1 MAKERGLISPSDFA
15 QLQKYME
22 YSTKKVSD
30 VLKLFEDGE
39 MAKYVQGDAI
49 GYEGF
54 QQFLKIYLEV
64 DNVPRHL
71 SLALFQSFETGHCL
85 NETNVTKDVVCLND
99 VSCYFSLLE
108 GGRPEDKLE
117 FTFKLY
123 DTDRNGILDSSVSW
137 GPCMLG
143 KGICVNLSA
152 PSCPNS
158 SRVLRNRRGW
168 GERLSPLGLNLKV
181 SPKLLT
187 PQREC
192 WIHELGLPY
201 KHTNTFIYL
210 ADIPENERCESGVEP
225 RNTDFWKRV
234 WMVVVKGIWL
244 WLLPFLLQ
252 EVDKIILQMMR
263 VAEYLDWDVSELRPI
278 LQEMMKEIDYDG
290 SGSVSQA
297 EWVRAGATTV
307 PLLVLLGLEM
317 TLKDDG
323 QHMWRPKRFPRPVYC
338 NLCESSIGLGKQGL
352 SCNLCKY
359 TVHDQCAMKA
369 LPCEVST
376 YAKSRKDIGVQ
387 SHVWVRGGCE
397 SGRCD
402 RCQKKIRIYHSLTG
416 LHCVWCHLEIHDD
429 CLQAVGHECDCGL
442 LRDHILP
449 PSSIYPSVLASGPD
463 RKNSKTSQKTM
474 DDLNLSTSEALR
486 IDPVPNTHPLLVFVN
501 PKSGGKQGQRV
512 LWKFQYILNPR
523 QVFNLLK
530 DGPEIGLRLFKDVPD
545 SRILVCGG
553 DGTVG
558 WILETIDKA
567 NLPVLPPVAVLP
579 LGTGN
584 DLARCLRW
592 GGGYEGQNLAKIL
605 KDLEMSKVV
614 HMDRWS
620 VEVIPQQTEE
630 KSDPVPFQI
639 INNYFSIGVDASI
652 AHRFH
657 IMREK
662 YPEKFNSRMK
672 NKLWYFEFATSESIF
687 STCKK
692 LEESL
697 TVEICGKPLDL
708 SNLSLEG
715 IAVLNIPSM
724 HGGSNLW
731 GDTRRPHGD
740 IYGINQALG
749 ATAKVITD
757 PDILKT
763 CVPDLSD
770 KRLEV
775 VGLEGAIEM
784 GQIYTKLK
792 NAGRRLAKCSEI
804 TFHTTKTLP
813 MQIDG
818 EPWMQT
824 PCTIKITHKNQMPM
838 LMGPP
843 PRSTNF
849 FGFLS

>member
-1 MAKERGLISPSDFA
+1 MLYMESYPWKQSSRSQKYYYQAAFVSILKKKRKMAKERGLISPSDFA

-39 MAKYVQGDAI
+39 MAEYLQGDAI

-64 DNVPRHL
+64 DNVPSPL
-71 SLALFQSFETGHCL
+71 SLALFQSFQTSYCLEET
-85 NETNVTKDVVCLND
+85 VK
-99 VSCYFSLLE
+99 E
-108 GGRPEDKLE
+108 GFLKADRPDKV
-117 FTFKLY
+117 TFKLY
-123 DTDRNGILDSSVSW
+123 DTDRNGILDSS
-137 GPCMLG
+137 
-143 KGICVNLSA
+143 
-152 PSCPNS
+152 
-158 SRVLRNRRGW
+158 
-168 GERLSPLGLNLKV
+168 
-181 SPKLLT
+181 
-187 PQREC
+187 
-192 WIHELGLPY
+192 
-201 KHTNTFIYL
+201 
-210 ADIPENERCESGVEP
+210 
-225 RNTDFWKRV
+225 
-234 WMVVVKGIWL
+234 
-244 WLLPFLLQ
+244 
-252 EVDKIILQMMR
+252 EVDKIIIQMMR
-263 VAEYLDWDVSELRPI
+263 VAEYLDWEVSELRPI

-290 SGSVSQA
+290 SGSVSLA
-297 EWVRAGATTV
+297 EWLRAGATTV

-317 TLKDDG
+317 TLKDNG

-359 TVHDQCAMKA
+359 VVHDQCAMKA

-402 RCQKKIRIYHSLTG
+402 RCQKKIRIYHSLVG

-429 CLQAVGHECDCGL
+429 CLPAMGHECDCGL
-442 LRDHILP
+442 LRDHILR
-449 PSSIYPSVLASGPD
+449 PSSIYPSVL
-463 RKNSKTSQKTM
+463 
-474 DDLNLSTSEALR
+474 
-486 IDPVPNTHPLLVFVN
+486 IDPVSNTHPLLVFVN
-501 PKSGGKQGQRV
+501 PKSGGKQGERV
-512 LWKFQYILNPR
+512 LWKFQYLLNPR

-530 DGPEIGLRLFKDVPD
+530 DGPEPGLRFFRDVPD
-545 SRILVCGG
+545 YRILVCGG

-567 NLPVLPPVAVLP
+567 NLPVVPPVAVLP

-592 GGGYEGQNLAKIL
+592 GGGYEGQNLGKIL
-605 KDLEMSKVV
+605 KDLETSKVV

-639 INNYFSIGVDASI
+639 INNYFSIGV
-652 AHRFH
+652 
-657 IMREK
+657 
-662 YPEKFNSRMK
+662 
-672 NKLWYFEFATSESIF
+672 
-687 STCKK
+687 
-692 LEESL
+692 
-697 TVEICGKPLDL
+697 ICGKPLDL

-715 IAVLNIPSM
+715 IAVLNIPST

-731 GDTRRPHGD
+731 GDTKRPHSD
-740 IYGINQALG
+740 IHGINQALG

-792 NAGRRLAKCSEI
+792 NAGHRLAKCSEI
-804 TFHTTKTLP
+804 TF
-813 MQIDG
+813 Q
-818 EPWMQT
+818 
-824 PCTIKITHKNQMPM
+824 
-838 LMGPP
+838 
-843 PRSTNF
+843 
-849 FGFLS
+849 

>member
-54 QQFLKIYLEV
+54 QQFLKIYLEL

-85 NETNVTKDVVCLND
+85 NETNVAKDMVCLND

-123 DTDRNGILDSSVSW
+123 DTDRNGILDSS
-137 GPCMLG
+137 
-143 KGICVNLSA
+143 
-152 PSCPNS
+152 
-158 SRVLRNRRGW
+158 
-168 GERLSPLGLNLKV
+168 
-181 SPKLLT
+181 
-187 PQREC
+187 
-192 WIHELGLPY
+192 
-201 KHTNTFIYL
+201 
-210 ADIPENERCESGVEP
+210 
-225 RNTDFWKRV
+225 
-234 WMVVVKGIWL
+234 
-244 WLLPFLLQ
+244 

-323 QHMWRPKRFPRPVYC
+323 QHMWRPKRFPRPIYC

-416 LHCVWCHLEIHDD
+416 LHCVWCHLE
-429 CLQAVGHECDCGL
+429 
-442 LRDHILP
+442 
-449 PSSIYPSVLASGPD
+449 
-463 RKNSKTSQKTM
+463 
-474 DDLNLSTSEALR
+474 

-687 STCKK
+687 STCKR

>member
-1 MAKERGLISPSDFA
+1 MAKERGLLSPEDFA

-22 YSTKKVSD
+22 YSNQKVSD
-30 VLKLFEDGE
+30 VLKLFENE
-39 MAKYVQGDAI
+39 KMAKYLQGDAI

-54 QQFLKIYLEV
+54 EQFLKIYLEV
-64 DNVPRHL
+64 DNVPHHL
-71 SLALFQSFETGHCL
+71 SLALFHSFHTDHCL
-85 NETNVTKDVVCLND
+85 KENVRKANVVCLSD

-123 DTDRNGILDSSVSW
+123 DTDGNGILDSSEV
-137 GPCMLG
+137 
-143 KGICVNLSA
+143 
-152 PSCPNS
+152 
-158 SRVLRNRRGW
+158 
-168 GERLSPLGLNLKV
+168 ER
-181 SPKLLT
+181 
-187 PQREC
+187 
-192 WIHELGLPY
+192 
-201 KHTNTFIYL
+201 
-210 ADIPENERCESGVEP
+210 
-225 RNTDFWKRV
+225 
-234 WMVVVKGIWL
+234 
-244 WLLPFLLQ
+244 
-252 EVDKIILQMMR
+252 IILQMTR
-263 VAEYLDWDVSELRPI
+263 VAEYLDWDVSELRP
-278 LQEMMKEIDYDG
+278 
-290 SGSVSQA
+290 
-297 EWVRAGATTV
+297 
-307 PLLVLLGLEM
+307 

-338 NLCESSIGLGKQGL
+338 NLCELSIGLGKQGL

-402 RCQKKIRIYHSLTG
+402 RCQKKIRTYHSLTG

-429 CLQAVGHECDCGL
+429 CLQAVGSECDCGL

-449 PSSIYPSVLASGPD
+449 PSSIYPSVLASEQE
-463 RKNSKTSQKTM
+463 RKHSKTSQKTM
-474 DDLNLSTSEALR
+474 DDSNLCISEALR
-486 IDPVPNTHPLLVFVN
+486 INPVSNTHPLLVFVN
-501 PKSGGKQGQRV
+501 PKSGGKQGLRV

-523 QVFNLLK
+523 QVINLLK
-530 DGPEIGLRLFKDVPD
+530 DGPEQGLRFFKDVPD

-558 WILETIDKA
+558 WILEAIDKI
-567 NLPVLPPVAVLP
+567 NLPVVPPVAVLP

-592 GGGYEGQNLAKIL
+592 GGGYEGENLAKIL
-605 KDLEMSKVV
+605 RELEMSTVV
-614 HMDRWS
+614 YIDRWS
-620 VEVIPQQTEE
+620 LEVIPQQTEE
-630 KSDPVPFQI
+630 KTDPVPFQI

-708 SNLSLEG
+708 SNMSLEG

-731 GDTRRPHGD
+731 GDIKRPHGD
-740 IYGINQALG
+740 SCEINQALG
-749 ATAKVITD
+749 TTAKVITD

-763 CVPDLSD
+763 CVQDPSD

-792 NAGRRLAKCSEI
+792 SAGHRLAKCSEI
-804 TFHTTKTLP
+804 TIHTIKTLP

-818 EPWMQT
+818 EPWIQT

-843 PRSTNF
+843 PRSSNF
-849 FGFLS
+849 FGFFSCPT

>member
-85 NETNVTKDVVCLND
+85 NETNGTKDVVCLSD

-123 DTDRNGILDSSVSW
+123 DTDRNGILDSS
-137 GPCMLG
+137 
-143 KGICVNLSA
+143 
-152 PSCPNS
+152 
-158 SRVLRNRRGW
+158 
-168 GERLSPLGLNLKV
+168 
-181 SPKLLT
+181 
-187 PQREC
+187 
-192 WIHELGLPY
+192 
-201 KHTNTFIYL
+201 
-210 ADIPENERCESGVEP
+210 
-225 RNTDFWKRV
+225 
-234 WMVVVKGIWL
+234 
-244 WLLPFLLQ
+244 

-501 PKSGGKQGQRV
+501 PKSGGKQGQR
-512 LWKFQYILNPR
+512 
-523 QVFNLLK
+523 
-530 DGPEIGLRLFKDVPD
+530 LRLFKDVPV

>member
-1 MAKERGLISPSDFA
+1 MAKERGLLSPEDFA

-22 YSTKKVSD
+22 YSNQKVSD
-30 VLKLFEDGE
+30 VLKLFENE
-39 MAKYVQGDAI
+39 KMAKYLQGDAI

-54 QQFLKIYLEV
+54 EQFLKIYLEV
-64 DNVPRHL
+64 DNVPHHL
-71 SLALFQSFETGHCL
+71 SLALFHSFHTDHCL
-85 NETNVTKDVVCLND
+85 KENVRKANVVCLSD

-123 DTDRNGILDSSVSW
+123 DTDGNGILDSSEV
-137 GPCMLG
+137 
-143 KGICVNLSA
+143 
-152 PSCPNS
+152 
-158 SRVLRNRRGW
+158 
-168 GERLSPLGLNLKV
+168 ER
-181 SPKLLT
+181 
-187 PQREC
+187 
-192 WIHELGLPY
+192 
-201 KHTNTFIYL
+201 
-210 ADIPENERCESGVEP
+210 
-225 RNTDFWKRV
+225 
-234 WMVVVKGIWL
+234 
-244 WLLPFLLQ
+244 
-252 EVDKIILQMMR
+252 IILQMTR

-278 LQEMMKEIDYDG
+278 FQEMMKEIDYDG
-290 SGSVSQA
+290 SGSVSLA

-338 NLCESSIGLGKQGL
+338 NLCELSIGLGKQGL

-376 YAKSRKDIGVQ
+376 YAKSRKDIG
-387 SHVWVRGGCE
+387 
-397 SGRCD
+397 
-402 RCQKKIRIYHSLTG
+402 
-416 LHCVWCHLEIHDD
+416 IHDD
-429 CLQAVGHECDCGL
+429 CLQAMGSECDCGL

-449 PSSIYPSVLASGPD
+449 PSSIYPSVLASEQE
-463 RKNSKTSQKTM
+463 RKHSKTSQKTT
-474 DDLNLSTSEALR
+474 DDSNLCISEALR
-486 IDPVPNTHPLLVFVN
+486 INPVSNTHPLLVFVN
-501 PKSGGKQGQRV
+501 PKSGGKQGLRV

-523 QVFNLLK
+523 QVINLLK
-530 DGPEIGLRLFKDVPD
+530 DGPEQGLRFFKDVPD

-558 WILETIDKA
+558 WILEAIDKI
-567 NLPVLPPVAVLP
+567 NLPVVPPVAVLP

-592 GGGYEGQNLAKIL
+592 GGGYEGENLAKIL
-605 KDLEMSKVV
+605 RELEMSTVV
-614 HMDRWS
+614 YIDRWS
-620 VEVIPQQTEE
+620 LEVIPQQTEE
-630 KSDPVPFQI
+630 KTDPVPFQI

-708 SNLSLEG
+708 SNMSLEG

-731 GDTRRPHGD
+731 GDIKRPHGD
-740 IYGINQALG
+740 SCEINQALG
-749 ATAKVITD
+749 TTAKVITD

-763 CVPDLSD
+763 CVQDPSD

-792 NAGRRLAKCSEI
+792 SAGRRLAKCSEI
-804 TFHTTKTLP
+804 TIHTIKTLP

-818 EPWMQT
+818 EPWIQT

-843 PRSTNF
+843 PRSSNF
-849 FGFLS
+849 FGFFSCPT

>member
-54 QQFLKIYLEV
+54 QQFLKIYLEL

-85 NETNVTKDVVCLND
+85 NETNVAKDVVCLND

-123 DTDRNGILDSSVSW
+123 DTDRNGILDSS
-137 GPCMLG
+137 
-143 KGICVNLSA
+143 
-152 PSCPNS
+152 
-158 SRVLRNRRGW
+158 
-168 GERLSPLGLNLKV
+168 
-181 SPKLLT
+181 
-187 PQREC
+187 
-192 WIHELGLPY
+192 
-201 KHTNTFIYL
+201 
-210 ADIPENERCESGVEP
+210 
-225 RNTDFWKRV
+225 
-234 WMVVVKGIWL
+234 
-244 WLLPFLLQ
+244 

-323 QHMWRPKRFPRPVYC
+323 QHMWRPKRFPRPIYC

-449 PSSIYPSVLASGPD
+449 PSSIYPSVLASGSD

-501 PKSGGKQGQRV
+501 PKSGGKQGQR
-512 LWKFQYILNPR
+512 
-523 QVFNLLK
+523 
-530 DGPEIGLRLFKDVPD
+530 LRLFKDVPD

-687 STCKK
+687 STCKR

>member
-71 SLALFQSFETGHCL
+71 SLALFQSFKTDHCL
-85 NETNVTKDVVCLND
+85 NEANVTKDVVCLND

-123 DTDRNGILDSSVSW
+123 DTDRNGILDSS
-137 GPCMLG
+137 
-143 KGICVNLSA
+143 
-152 PSCPNS
+152 
-158 SRVLRNRRGW
+158 
-168 GERLSPLGLNLKV
+168 
-181 SPKLLT
+181 
-187 PQREC
+187 
-192 WIHELGLPY
+192 
-201 KHTNTFIYL
+201 
-210 ADIPENERCESGVEP
+210 
-225 RNTDFWKRV
+225 
-234 WMVVVKGIWL
+234 
-244 WLLPFLLQ
+244 

-416 LHCVWCHLEIHDD
+416 LHCVWCHLE
-429 CLQAVGHECDCGL
+429 
-442 LRDHILP
+442 
-449 PSSIYPSVLASGPD
+449 ASGPD

-545 SRILVCGG
+545 GRILVCGG

-731 GDTRRPHGD
+731 GDTKKPHGD

>member
-1 MAKERGLISPSDFA
+1 MAKERGLVSPSDFA
-15 QLQKYME
+15 QLQKYMD

-39 MAKYVQGDAI
+39 MAKYLQGDAI

-54 QQFLKIYLEV
+54 KEFLKIYLEL
-64 DNVPRHL
+64 DNVPSHL
-71 SLALFQSFETGHCL
+71 SLALFQSFQTGQSL
-85 NETNVTKDVVCLND
+85 KEISTKDVVCLSD

-108 GGRPEDKLE
+108 GGRAEDKLE

-123 DTDRNGILDSSVSW
+123 DTDRNGILDSS
-137 GPCMLG
+137 
-143 KGICVNLSA
+143 
-152 PSCPNS
+152 
-158 SRVLRNRRGW
+158 
-168 GERLSPLGLNLKV
+168 E
-181 SPKLLT
+181 
-187 PQREC
+187 
-192 WIHELGLPY
+192 
-201 KHTNTFIYL
+201 
-210 ADIPENERCESGVEP
+210 VE
-225 RNTDFWKRV
+225 
-234 WMVVVKGIWL
+234 
-244 WLLPFLLQ
+244 
-252 EVDKIILQMMR
+252 KIILQMMR

-278 LQEMMKEIDYDG
+278 LQEMMKKIDYDG
-290 SGSVSQA
+290 SGSVSLA

-317 TLKDDG
+317 TLKDNG
-323 QHMWRPKRFPRPVYC
+323 QHLWRPKRFPRPVYC
-338 NLCESSIGLGKQGL
+338 NLCETSIGLGKQGL
-352 SCNLCKY
+352 SCNLCRY

-369 LPCEVST
+369 QPCEVST

-387 SHVWVRGGCE
+387 SHVWVRGSCE

-402 RCQKKIRIYHSLTG
+402 RCQKKIRTFHSLTG

-449 PSSIYPSVLASGPD
+449 PSSIYPSVLV
-463 RKNSKTSQKTM
+463 R
-474 DDLNLSTSEALR
+474 
-486 IDPVPNTHPLLVFVN
+486 LLGSN
-501 PKSGGKQGQRV
+501 WEV

-523 QVFNLLK
+523 QVFDLLK
-530 DGPEIGLRLFKDVPD
+530 DGPEVGLKFFRDVPD

-558 WILETIDKA
+558 WILETIDKT
-567 NLPVLPPVAVLP
+567 NLPVVPPVAVLP

-592 GGGYEGQNLAKIL
+592 GGGYDGQNLAKIL
-605 KDLEMSKVV
+605 KDLEASKVV
-614 HMDRWS
+614 YMDRWS

-630 KSDPVPFQI
+630 KSDPVPFHI

-662 YPEKFNSRMK
+662 YPERFNSRMK

-731 GDTRRPHGD
+731 GDTKKLHGD
-740 IYGINQALG
+740 LSGINQALG
-749 ATAKVITD
+749 AAAKVITD

-792 NAGRRLAKCSEI
+792 SAGHRLAKCSEI

-843 PRSTNF
+843 PRASNF
-849 FGFLS
+849 FGFLG

>member
-1 MAKERGLISPSDFA
+1 MAEESAETDKGHTHRNIYRLRKPGAGGKAYPLKRSKQRKYYYEAAFLAILEKNRQMAKERGLISPSDFA

-123 DTDRNGILDSSVSW
+123 DTDRNGILDSS
-137 GPCMLG
+137 
-143 KGICVNLSA
+143 
-152 PSCPNS
+152 
-158 SRVLRNRRGW
+158 
-168 GERLSPLGLNLKV
+168 
-181 SPKLLT
+181 
-187 PQREC
+187 
-192 WIHELGLPY
+192 
-201 KHTNTFIYL
+201 
-210 ADIPENERCESGVEP
+210 
-225 RNTDFWKRV
+225 
-234 WMVVVKGIWL
+234 
-244 WLLPFLLQ
+244 

-501 PKSGGKQGQRV
+501 PKSGGKQGQR
-512 LWKFQYILNPR
+512 
-523 QVFNLLK
+523 
-530 DGPEIGLRLFKDVPD
+530 LRLFKDVPD

-824 PCTIKITHKNQMPM
+824 PCTVSIDDPSQKLNPWAPWILNPH
-838 LMGPP
+838 
-843 PRSTNF
+843 STAS
-849 FGFLS
+849 LHPSDA

>member
-123 DTDRNGILDSSVSW
+123 DTDRNGILDSS
-137 GPCMLG
+137 
-143 KGICVNLSA
+143 
-152 PSCPNS
+152 
-158 SRVLRNRRGW
+158 
-168 GERLSPLGLNLKV
+168 
-181 SPKLLT
+181 
-187 PQREC
+187 
-192 WIHELGLPY
+192 
-201 KHTNTFIYL
+201 
-210 ADIPENERCESGVEP
+210 
-225 RNTDFWKRV
+225 
-234 WMVVVKGIWL
+234 
-244 WLLPFLLQ
+244 

-501 PKSGGKQGQRV
+501 PKSGGKQGQR
-512 LWKFQYILNPR
+512 
-523 QVFNLLK
+523 
-530 DGPEIGLRLFKDVPD
+530 LRLFKDVPD

>member
-1 MAKERGLISPSDFA
+1 MGSWPGRRANAVRVTQRAGTAGTAEDPRWERAQAGESLQRLTMAEESAETDKGHTHRNIYRLRKPGAGGKAYPLKRSKQRKYYYEAAFLAILEKNRQMAKERGLISPSDFA

-54 QQFLKIYLEV
+54 QQFLKIYLEL

-85 NETNVTKDVVCLND
+85 NETNVAKDVVCLND

-123 DTDRNGILDSSVSW
+123 DTDRNGILDSS
-137 GPCMLG
+137 
-143 KGICVNLSA
+143 
-152 PSCPNS
+152 
-158 SRVLRNRRGW
+158 
-168 GERLSPLGLNLKV
+168 
-181 SPKLLT
+181 
-187 PQREC
+187 
-192 WIHELGLPY
+192 
-201 KHTNTFIYL
+201 
-210 ADIPENERCESGVEP
+210 
-225 RNTDFWKRV
+225 
-234 WMVVVKGIWL
+234 
-244 WLLPFLLQ
+244 

-323 QHMWRPKRFPRPVYC
+323 QHMWRPKRFPRPIYC

-449 PSSIYPSVLASGPD
+449 PSSIYPSVLASGSD

-512 LWKFQYILNPR
+512 LWKFQYTLNPR

-687 STCKK
+687 STCKR

-697 TVEICGKPLDL
+697 TVE
-708 SNLSLEG
+708 
-715 IAVLNIPSM
+715 
-724 HGGSNLW
+724 
-731 GDTRRPHGD
+731 
-740 IYGINQALG
+740 ALG

>member
-1 MAKERGLISPSDFA
+1 MGSWPGRRASLAYPLKRTNRKKYYYEAIFLAIIQKNRKMAKERGLLSPEDFA

-22 YSTKKVSD
+22 YSNQKVSD
-30 VLKLFEDGE
+30 VLKLFENE
-39 MAKYVQGDAI
+39 KMAKYLQGDAI

-54 QQFLKIYLEV
+54 EQFLKIYLEV
-64 DNVPRHL
+64 DNVPHHL
-71 SLALFQSFETGHCL
+71 SLALFHSFHTDHCL
-85 NETNVTKDVVCLND
+85 KENVRKANVVCLSD

-123 DTDRNGILDSSVSW
+123 DTDGNGILDSSEV
-137 GPCMLG
+137 
-143 KGICVNLSA
+143 
-152 PSCPNS
+152 
-158 SRVLRNRRGW
+158 
-168 GERLSPLGLNLKV
+168 ER
-181 SPKLLT
+181 
-187 PQREC
+187 
-192 WIHELGLPY
+192 
-201 KHTNTFIYL
+201 
-210 ADIPENERCESGVEP
+210 
-225 RNTDFWKRV
+225 
-234 WMVVVKGIWL
+234 
-244 WLLPFLLQ
+244 
-252 EVDKIILQMMR
+252 IILQMTR

-278 LQEMMKEIDYDG
+278 FQEMMKEIDYDG
-290 SGSVSQA
+290 SGSVSLA

-338 NLCESSIGLGKQGL
+338 NLCELSIGLGKQGL

-376 YAKSRKDIGVQ
+376 YAKSRKDIG
-387 SHVWVRGGCE
+387 
-397 SGRCD
+397 
-402 RCQKKIRIYHSLTG
+402 
-416 LHCVWCHLEIHDD
+416 IHDD
-429 CLQAVGHECDCGL
+429 CLQAMGSECDCGL

-449 PSSIYPSVLASGPD
+449 PSSIYPSVLASEQE
-463 RKNSKTSQKTM
+463 RKHSKTSQKTT
-474 DDLNLSTSEALR
+474 DDSNLCISEALR
-486 IDPVPNTHPLLVFVN
+486 INPVSNTHPLLVFVN
-501 PKSGGKQGQRV
+501 PKSGGKQGLRV

-523 QVFNLLK
+523 QVINLLK
-530 DGPEIGLRLFKDVPD
+530 DGPEQGLRFFKDVPD

-558 WILETIDKA
+558 WILEAIDKI
-567 NLPVLPPVAVLP
+567 NLPVVPPVAVLP

-592 GGGYEGQNLAKIL
+592 GGGYEGENLAKIL
-605 KDLEMSKVV
+605 RELEMSTVV
-614 HMDRWS
+614 YIDRWS
-620 VEVIPQQTEE
+620 LEVIPQQTEE
-630 KSDPVPFQI
+630 KTDPVPFQI

-708 SNLSLEG
+708 SNMSLEG

-731 GDTRRPHGD
+731 GDIKRPHGD
-740 IYGINQALG
+740 SCEINQALG
-749 ATAKVITD
+749 TTAKVITD

-763 CVPDLSD
+763 CVQDPSD

-792 NAGRRLAKCSEI
+792 SAGRRLAKCSEI
-804 TFHTTKTLP
+804 TIHTIKTLP

-818 EPWMQT
+818 EPWIQT

-843 PRSTNF
+843 PRSSNF
-849 FGFLS
+849 FGFFSCPT